1 MVLSNLSNIS
11 PRIPEREMTSSYT
24 SNQQES
30 PLSDSEYK
38 SISSQQSPSD
48 ASDSEQEEEE
58 HKLSSE
64 EEELGTRIREI
75 GGETETED
83 DEEEDARDHEESEE
97 SKGEDEDGEE
107 EFSSHFE
114 RMKMQMEEPAFL
126 PRKMDQSRQLS
137 VSMQQ
142 SKREHTPTQGSPAA
156 QPVTPS
162 SALNSVG
169 SSFSDLSGKREKM
182 YYFRM

>member
-1 MVLSNLSNIS
+1 V
-11 PRIPEREMTSSYT
+11 
-24 SNQQES
+24 
-30 PLSDSEYK
+30 YK
-38 SISSQQSPSD
+38 SISSQQNPSD
-48 ASDSEQEEEE
+48 DSEQEEEE

-83 DEEEDARDHEESEE
+83 DEEEDARDHEASEE
-97 SKGEDEDGEE
+97 SKGEDEDEEE

-114 RMKMQMEEPAFL
+114 RMKLQMEEPAFL

-142 SKREHTPTQGSPAA
+142 LKREHTPTQGSPAA

-169 SSFSDLSGKREKM
+169 SSFSDLSGKEK
-182 YYFRM
+182 RCTILESDNK